1 MSGLMHGFTGC
12 HFGYISE
19 SVVAASEA
27 AGLVKACLL
36 QQLQGEQKKTGPTC
50 IFNTNLEVTA
60 SKSIYRLS
68 NHSVPMISVIFEN
81 TDAKIRF
88 ICP

>member
-27 AGLVKACLL
+27 AGLIKACLL
-36 QQLQGEQKKTGPTC
+36 QLLQGEQKNKGQ
-50 IFNTNLEVTA
+50 FVEVMA
-60 SKSIYRLS
+60 
-68 NHSVPMISVIFEN
+68 
-81 TDAKIRF
+81 
-88 ICP
+88 

>member
-27 AGLVKACLL
+27 AGLIKACLPQHL
-36 QQLQGEQKKTGPTC
+36 KVE
-50 IFNTNLEVTA
+50 
-60 SKSIYRLS
+60 
-68 NHSVPMISVIFEN
+68 
-81 TDAKIRF
+81 
-88 ICP
+88 